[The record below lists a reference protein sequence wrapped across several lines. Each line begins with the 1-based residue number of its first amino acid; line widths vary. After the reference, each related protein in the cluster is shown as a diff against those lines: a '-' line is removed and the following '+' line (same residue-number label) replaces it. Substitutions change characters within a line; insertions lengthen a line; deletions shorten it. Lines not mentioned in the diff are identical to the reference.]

1 MQKVNLEELESVAG
15 GVNSLAG
22 TEAAADLTA
31 RENQAAVMGM
41 GTSKL
46 VQGTGM
52 GTENTR
58 TVKAYCSVCGKKTMF
73 YLGSGAQSKC
83 SVCGNIRLDL

>member
-15 GVNSLAG
+15 GVNALG

-41 GTSKL
+41 GTTKMTPSA
-46 VQGTGM
+46 GM
-52 GTENTR
+52 GAENTW